1 MVFFEKVKQW
11 IPSVNGTGRKGECL
25 SDLEIGVPYT
35 AYTQMFMS
43 FGAFETE
50 EEANNC
56 LKYVKTKFLRLL
68 LGTLKVTQNNSK
80 DTWGNITIQYF
91 TDMSDID
98 WSKSVAEIDQQLYK
112 KKYNLDD
119 SEIAFIESVI
129 KPME

>member
-1 MVFFEKVKQW
+1 
-11 IPSVNGTGRKGECL
+11 
-25 SDLEIGVPYT
+25 
-35 AYTQMFMS
+35 MS

-80 DTWGNITIQYF
+80 DTWGNIPLQDF
-91 TDMSDID
+91 TDKSDID

-112 KKYNLDD
+112 TYNLDD
-119 SEIAFIESVI
+119 SEIAFIESMI